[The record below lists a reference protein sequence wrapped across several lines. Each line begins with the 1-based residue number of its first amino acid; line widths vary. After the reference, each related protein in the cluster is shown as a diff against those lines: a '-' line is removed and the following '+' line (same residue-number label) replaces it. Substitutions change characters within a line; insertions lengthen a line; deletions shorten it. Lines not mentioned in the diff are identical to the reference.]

1 MQANAERFSLS
12 SKYVP
17 HFSELTYGEDL
28 YLWKCQLV
36 MHIIETILGETHFF
50 NVIREL
56 LNKSKPTMSLHLF
69 KRILKEFG
77 IKFYDIQKNW
87 IDSTSCP

>member
-1 MQANAERFSLS
+1 
-12 SKYVP
+12 
-17 HFSELTYGEDL
+17 
-28 YLWKCQLV
+28 

-50 NVIREL
+50 NVTREL
-56 LNKSKPTMSLHLF
+56 LDKSRPTMSLQLF
-69 KRILKEFG
+69 KKILKEFG

>member
-1 MQANAERFSLS
+1 M
-12 SKYVP
+12 
-17 HFSELTYGEDL
+17 
-28 YLWKCQLV
+28 

-77 IKFYDIQKNW
+77 IKFYDI
-87 IDSTSCP
+87 